1 MFYLSK
7 QAITSLLFAALATMA
22 QAQTVYKVDI
32 SEFNR
37 NNLEEILEPS
47 FTLWQPK
54 QKDFNEMTLSMDDGV
69 TFTVRSEHNMRSGWN
84 KVFVQSKVF
93 NSRLTGDG
101 LNLDPN
107 ECGSFQL
114 VIKGLAPGTHTIQTY
129 HNSWGNPATTVA
141 WPITLSL
148 AGEVVGHIAERT
160 LQQASM
166 QDASVLVTTFNVA
179 SADEEIIFTVSTS
192 NDDAP
197 ADMAGKT
204 GMDKTPVLNGFMIDA
219 IQSSAQAKRPNP
231 ADLDMHVDADD
242 GTYRITW
249 APASDHVVKHRFF
262 FGTDS
267 ATVADAVTPTYEG
280 TDTAFVATGLRN
292 LDTYYWHVDEVTT
305 SQGGETVTKGEVWQ
319 FRPRHLAF
327 PGAEGYGR
335 FANGGRGGVVYHVT
349 NLSDDGQ
356 PGSFRYGMETL
367 KGRRTIVFDVSGI
380 IPLRTTL
387 RAGDANATIAGQTAP
402 GKGICFRG
410 AAMGFGSDQV
420 VRFIRN
426 RVGSGPT
433 ADGMGFR
440 SAREAIMDHCSISW
454 SIDEGFSSREAG
466 NITFQ
471 RTLISESLNMA
482 NHDKYDE
489 NSRHGFAAVYGGD
502 IGSFH
507 HNLLANNT
515 GRNPRLDGGMDGNGY
530 YMGRLD
536 IFNNVVYNWNS
547 HPAYGEAHEANFHR
561 NFYKMGPATTR
572 KWILIADVN
581 QRGSNKGTESYYYMY
596 NVLVDKTGKT
606 IFDGTKHGNGTST
619 NVDGGKWQLVNPMPV
634 DWNPWVDEPFFPSY
648 ATVETANEAYK
659 TVLSNVGCNQP
670 IFDDHDQR
678 QVYETM
684 TGTNKYVG
692 SRSGLA
698 GLPDTEE
705 DVGGFELY
713 PEDTRA
719 ANYDTDQD
727 GMPDW
732 WEQLTGSDKAA
743 ADNNADPDQDGY
755 TLLEDY
761 LNFMAEEHR
770 VMQPGSQA
778 TIDVA
783 KLFAGFTKS
792 PQFTAEETGTETGT
806 GTGTKAKPILHSSLF
821 TLHLADGLLTVKAG
835 SAEGLS
841 AIKLTVTD
849 SEGTTYSR
857 MLNIAVSGE
866 GSMTAV
872 PTITADDIVSYE
884 LFDLN
889 GRRLPMSVLPGKA
902 DSSLF
907 NSPSKTIGGKGA
919 LNSHSS
925 LIKGAVY
932 LMRATDRQG
941 RQHTIKAIK
950 H

>member
-1 MFYLSK
+1 MK
-7 QAITSLLFAALATMA
+7 KSLLLINAMVALSMGTL
-22 QAQTVYKVDI
+22 AQTVYKVDI

-37 NNLEEILEPS
+37 NNMEEILEPG
-47 FTLWQPK
+47 FTVWQPK
-54 QKDFNEMTLSMDDGV
+54 QKDFNEQTLTMDDGV
-69 TFTVRSEHNMRSGWN
+69 VFTLRSEHNMRSGWN
-84 KVFVQSKVF
+84 KVFVQSKEF

-101 LNLDPN
+101 ANLDPN
-107 ECGSFQL
+107 ECGSFDL
-114 VIKGLAPGTHTIQTY
+114 VIKGLNPGTHTIQTY
-129 HNSWGNPATTVA
+129 HNSWSNPDKTVA
-141 WPITLSL
+141 WPITLWL
-148 AGEVVGHIAERT
+148 NGQKVGRT
-160 LQQASM
+160 ASRTVQQAAM
-166 QDASVLVTTFNVA
+166 ADATVLVTTFNVA
-179 SADEEIIFTVSTS
+179 STDEEVVFTFSTS
-192 NDDAP
+192 DDDAP
-197 ADMAGKT
+197 EMGDKT
-204 GMDKTPVLNGFMIDA
+204 VMDKTPVLNGFMIDA
-219 IQSSAQAKRPNP
+219 VQSAAQAKRPNP
-231 ADLDMHVDADD
+231 AHLDMHVNADS
-242 GTYRITW
+242 GSYRITW
-249 APASDHVVKHRFF
+249 AAASEQVTKHRFF

-280 TDTAFVATGLRN
+280 TDTAYVATELKN
-292 LDTYYWHVDEVTT
+292 LDTYFWRVDEASPDP
-305 SQGGETVTKGEVWQ
+305 SQGGENITKGEVWC

-367 KGRRTIVFDVSGI
+367 KGKRTIVFDVSGI

-402 GKGICFRG
+402 GSGICFRG
-410 AAMGFGSDQV
+410 AAMGFGSDQI

-466 NITFQ
+466 NITLQ
-471 RTLISESLNMA
+471 RTLISEALNMA

-489 NSRHGFAAVYGGD
+489 NSRHGFAAVFGGD

-606 IFDGTKHGNGTST
+606 IFDGTKHGNGTNT
-619 NVDGGKWQLVNPMPV
+619 NVDGGKWQLVNEMPV
-634 DWNPWVDEPFFPSY
+634 TWNPWVDEPFFPSF
-648 ATVETANEAYK
+648 ATIETANEAYK

-670 IFDDHDQR
+670 VFDDHDQR
-678 QVYETM
+678 QIHETM
-684 TGTNKYVG
+684 TGTNKYKG

-713 PEDTRA
+713 PEEQRD
-719 ANYDTDQD
+719 ANFDTDQD

-732 WEQLTGSDKAA
+732 WEQLVSSNPAA
-743 ADNNADPDQDGY
+743 ADNNADPDGDGY

-770 VMQPGSQA
+770 ILAPNTQT
-778 TIDVA
+778 TINIPS
-783 KLFAGFTKS
+783 LFAGFTKS
-792 PQFTAEETGTETGT
+792 PQFTAETTGTAATTQLSEGV
-806 GTGTKAKPILHSSLF
+806 F
-821 TLHLADGLLTVKAG
+821 TVKAG
-835 SAEGLS
+835 AAEGLAS
-841 AIKLTVTD
+841 VMLTVTD
-849 SEGTTYSR
+849 ADGTTYSR
-857 MLNIAVSGE
+857 LLNIAVSGE
-866 GSMTAV
+866 GHQTAV
-872 PTITADDIVSYE
+872 RNITAADIVSYE

-889 GRRLPMSVLPGKA
+889 GKLVNGKSVNGQ
-902 DSSLF
+902 
-907 NSPSKTIGGKGA
+907 I
-919 LNSHSS
+919 
-925 LIKGAVY
+925 Y
-932 LMRATDRQG
+932 LMRATDRNGQ
-941 RQHTIKAIK
+941 QHTIKVVK
-950 H
+950 R